1 MQTTTMTEQ
10 ELDLLENLLSDDI
23 FKGEAMMLD
32 ALQGFLCAVVS
43 SPETIPAD
51 EWIAEALGEPEYAAM
66 AQTQEV
72 VKLLMKFHD
81 SIKTALSNEED
92 FDLILYGLEDD
103 PEELDFA
110 SWSDGYVFGSQIG
123 DTNWFEAAGEFS
135 EDLSEKMEV
144 FFLLNG
150 MIKEDAQKHGEPWMS
165 AKEEAKLLAKAQEEM
180 PETIGAIYRFWNA
193 QRTSQP
199 PVRRDA
205 PKVGRN
211 EICPCGSGKKFKQCC
226 GNEPTL
232 H

>member
-1 MQTTTMTEQ
+1 MQTTHMTEQ
-10 ELDLLENLLSDDI
+10 ELDRLETLLADDI

-43 SPETIPAD
+43 APETIPV
-51 EWIAEALGEPEYAAM
+51 ELWVAEALGEPEYATM
-66 AQTQEV
+66 EQTQEL

-81 SIKTALSNEED
+81 SIAAALLNEED
-92 FDLILYGLEDD
+92 FDLILYGTEDD
-103 PEELDFA
+103 PDELDFA
-110 SWSDGYVFGSQIG
+110 SWSDGYVYGSQIG
-123 DTNWFEAAGEFS
+123 DTDWFEAAGEFT

-150 MIKEDAQKHGEPWMS
+150 MIKEDALRHNEPWMP
-165 AKEEAKLLAKAQEEM
+165 AKDEKKMLAQAQNDM
-180 PETIGAIYRFWNA
+180 PETIGAIYRFWNTHRA
-193 QRTSQP
+193 SQT

-211 EICPCGSGKKFKQCC
+211 DICPCGSGKKFKQCC

>member
-10 ELDLLENLLSDDI
+10 ELDRLESLLAADI

-32 ALQGFLCAVVS
+32 TLQGFLCAVAS
-43 SPETIPAD
+43 GPETIPT
-51 EWIAEALGEPEYAAM
+51 EVWIAEALGEPEYAAM

-72 VKLLMKFHD
+72 VDLLMKFHD
-81 SIKTALSNEED
+81 SIKAALFNEEE

-103 PEELDFA
+103 PDELDFA
-110 SWSDGYVFGSQIG
+110 SWSDGYVYGSQIG
-123 DTNWFEAAGEFS
+123 DADWFAAAGEFS

-150 MIKEDAQKHGEPWMS
+150 MIKEDALKHNEKWMS
-165 AKEEAKLLAKAQEEM
+165 AKDEMRLLAQAQENM
-180 PETIGAIYRFWNA
+180 PETIGAIYRFWSA
-193 QRTSQP
+193 KRTP
-199 PVRRDA
+199 EAPLRRVS

-211 EICPCGSGKKFKQCC
+211 DLCPCGSGKKFKQCC